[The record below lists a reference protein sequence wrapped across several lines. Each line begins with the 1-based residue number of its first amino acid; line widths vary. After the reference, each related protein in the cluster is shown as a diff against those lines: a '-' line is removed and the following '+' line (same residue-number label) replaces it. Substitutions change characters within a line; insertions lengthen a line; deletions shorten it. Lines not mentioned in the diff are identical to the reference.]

1 MPTFSTSETESSGSG
16 RMAERIRPEKTPR
29 QRVQKIWRNVRWAQS
44 FPEETLAMESTEI
57 TPNFALRKIALLFET
72 KKYDECATLI
82 RRMNS
87 VTLGNILAEVPL
99 EVLYDSM
106 PHSLSIL
113 EALYVK
119 LFDKIDEEFPKEH
132 IRTDLLVKRMVT
144 CFAILAKSTD
154 KNSNVYY
161 PFCRNILR
169 VVSSVEPGLRH
180 QLRQKKKALDKCL
193 KHLGQHGLVD
203 SSGGSLMNLHD
214 SLKLEI
220 EKVENQ
226 YKTALQK
233 LDELSLSAK
242 HPMSSSITFGK
253 APTLVSHQRLMQ
265 LSRDE
270 VESRLIKNRTVYN
283 IIEPAITNQY
293 LKKLI
298 HILEKRIEYD
308 KISMFH
314 ENELRKSCEN
324 LPEDAFMSTTLQHFS
339 QGYAVIIRLLKEVAE
354 EEEAPTEDEA
364 PSSDEDIVSP
374 VTHMDRMKTISNFN
388 GLFTLKTNGGS
399 TGRGFLRT
407 DKKGL
412 RPSIISGPFPFNSKS
427 LNGTTN
433 GYSRPIRHS
442 FSHVNGHSLTNGHSH
457 HHDNK
462 MENLEKEV
470 ENLKLELET
479 SRQEI
484 KILQEH
490 EQELTDRL
498 ADQVQSQFTTNN
510 QHFEDLN
517 LGENRP
523 TELVRQYGNLYSD
536 ARMDAIDALDSI
548 EELGEL
554 SLLKEKILFSVVVLS
569 FRDTQQ
575 MLHEIKGKLRHVL
588 NLPHPDAS
596 QNTVDDITQKM
607 ESQLNLYLQHTSHRY
622 DLTVVTQDVCRQIYA
637 TLFDYPCLKDC
648 IGLQK
653 YITASVRVAWG
664 LTVQNPP
671 YVIQYDSRKFNPDI
685 HTRFH
690 SSNSTSDGI
699 QTFIW
704 PGLTEGY
711 GGHCVCKAVVIT

>member
-169 VVSSVEPGLRH
+169 VVSSVEPGLRQ

-388 GLFTLKTNGGS
+388 GLFTLKTNG
-399 TGRGFLRT
+399 
-407 DKKGL
+407 L

-484 KILQEH
+484 KRLQEH
-490 EQELTDRL
+490 EQELTD
-498 ADQVQSQFTTNN
+498 SF
-510 QHFEDLN
+510 HFVTLN
-517 LGENRP
+517 KCF
-523 TELVRQYGNLYSD
+523 
-536 ARMDAIDALDSI
+536 M
-548 EELGEL
+548 
-554 SLLKEKILFSVVVLS
+554 
-569 FRDTQQ
+569 
-575 MLHEIKGKLRHVL
+575 KLRE
-588 NLPHPDAS
+588 N
-596 QNTVDDITQKM
+596 
-607 ESQLNLYLQHTSHRY
+607 
-622 DLTVVTQDVCRQIYA
+622 YA
-637 TLFDYPCLKDC
+637 MF
-648 IGLQK
+648 
-653 YITASVRVAWG
+653 
-664 LTVQNPP
+664 
-671 YVIQYDSRKFNPDI
+671 
-685 HTRFH
+685 
-690 SSNSTSDGI
+690 
-699 QTFIW
+699 
-704 PGLTEGY
+704 
-711 GGHCVCKAVVIT
+711 